1 MTKTERK
8 IYMQELNKEV
18 FQITDEGIIFMDYLL
33 TDFSTLIKYIDEDN
47 CMLIFDSKESY
58 NNLKQEI
65 SQYLREIC
73 SIELEEKVIKFIA
86 EEWLQQVSIIDY
98 ISHD

>member
-1 MTKTERK
+1 
-8 IYMQELNKEV
+8 MQEPNKEV
-18 FQITDEGIIFMDYLL
+18 FQISDEGIIFKDYLPA
-33 TDFSTLIKYIDEDN
+33 DFSTLIKYIDEDN

-65 SQYLREIC
+65 SQYLRKIC
-73 SIELEEKVIKFIA
+73 CIELEEKVIKFIA

>member
-1 MTKTERK
+1 
-8 IYMQELNKEV
+8 MQEPNKEV
-18 FQITDEGIIFMDYLL
+18 FQISDEGIIFMDYLPA
-33 TDFSTLIKYIDEDN
+33 DYSTLIKHIDEDD

-58 NNLKQEI
+58 DNLKQEI

-86 EEWLQQVSIIDY
+86 EEWLQQVSFIDY

>member
-1 MTKTERK
+1 MTKTEKR
-8 IYMQELNKEV
+8 IYMQEPNKEV
-18 FQITDEGIIFMDYLL
+18 FQISDEGIIFMDYLPA
-33 TDFSTLIKYIDEDN
+33 DFSTLIKYIVEDN